1 MKKIITKQVAIVVI
15 VAFLPLLSFQYLQR
29 DTTNEYLNSAD
40 FAPYT
45 TTIPGSAVSF
55 DMMPIPGGKASIGSP
70 DLEKGHQPEEGPVHT
85 VLLDSFWMA
94 KHEITWDEFELF
106 VYAAEKEK
114 LNKTKTADGKTVAVD
129 AIASPTP
136 PFTDMS
142 FGMGKNGY
150 PAINMTQY
158 AALAY
163 CKWLTQ
169 KTGHFYRLPTEA
181 EWEYACRAGTA
192 TAYSFGD
199 DAATL
204 TEYAW
209 YSKNSNEKYHKVAT
223 KKPNA
228 WGLYD
233 MHGNVSEW
241 TLDQYIPGFY
251 ATAEGTKQN
260 AWAVPSKLYPRAVR
274 GGSWDDD
281 AEQLR
286 SAARLGSAARWKKRD
301 PQIPKSDWWNT
312 DASFVGF
319 RIVRPLKQPTAEA
332 IAKYF
337 AAPPKDM

>member
-1 MKKIITKQVAIVVI
+1 MKKTILQQVAGIVI
-15 VAFLPLLSFQYLQR
+15 VAFLPLFSFTYFQR
-29 DTTNEYLNSAD
+29 NFSFVD
-40 FAPYT
+40 FTPYT
-45 TTIPGSAVSF
+45 ESIPGSGISF
-55 DMMPIPGGKASIGSP
+55 DMVPIPGGKAVIGSP
-70 DLEKGHQPEEGPVHT
+70 EQEKGHQAAEGPVHA
-85 VLLDSFWMA
+85 VLLDSFWMG

-106 VYAAEKEK
+106 VYPAIEKEK
-114 LNKTKTADGKTVAVD
+114 TDKTKNTAGKKIAVD
-129 AIASPTP
+129 AITSPTP

-150 PAINMTQY
+150 PAVNMTQY

-181 EWEYACRAGTA
+181 EWEYACRAGSA
-192 TAYSFGD
+192 TAYSFGND
-199 DAATL
+199 VAQL
-204 TEYAW
+204 SEYAW
-209 YSKNSNEKYHKVAT
+209 YSKNSHEKYHKVAT
-223 KKPNA
+223 KKPNT

-251 ATAEGTKQN
+251 ATAESTQPN

-286 SAARLGSAARWKKRD
+286 SAARLGSAARWKQRD

-319 RIVRPLKQPTAEA
+319 RIVRPLKQPTAAE

-337 AAPPKDM
+337 ALPPKDM

>member
-1 MKKIITKQVAIVVI
+1 MKRPVAQYICFITVVLL
-15 VAFLPLLSFQYLQR
+15 FPLLSFTYLHHH
-29 DTTNEYLNSAD
+29 SSID
-40 FAPYT
+40 FNVYT
-45 TTIPGSAVSF
+45 ENIPGSKVSF
-55 DMMPIPGGKASIGSP
+55 EMMPIPGGNATIGSS
-70 DLEKGHQPEEGPVHT
+70 DQEKGHQAAEGPVHT
-85 VLLDSFWMA
+85 VALDSFWMG

-106 VYAAEKEK
+106 VYPAIEKDK
-114 LNKTKTADGKTVAVD
+114 MSKVKTTTGKESTVD

-142 FGMGKNGY
+142 FGMGKAGY
-150 PAINMTQY
+150 PAVNMTQY

-163 CKWLTQ
+163 CKWLTE

-181 EWEYACRAGTA
+181 EWEYACRAGSNA
-192 TAYSFGD
+192 AYSFGD
-199 DAATL
+199 DVTKL
-204 TEYAW
+204 SEYAW

-228 WGLYD
+228 WGLHD

-251 ATAEGTKQN
+251 ATADGAKKN
-260 AWAVPSKLYPRAVR
+260 AWAVPTKLYPRAVR

-281 AEQLR
+281 AESLR
-286 SAARLGSAARWKKRD
+286 SAARLGSGARWKQRD

-319 RIVRPLKQPTAEA
+319 RIVRPVKQPTAAE

-337 AAPPKDM
+337 ATPPKDM